1 MAAPRAVTG
10 SVGSLPAELTS
21 FVGRRVERA
30 EIRRLLSRARLVT
43 LTGFGGVGKTRLALR
58 AATELRRAFPD
69 GVWFADLSTLSD
81 PVLVPDTVA
90 SALKLHPQSPR
101 GAIGVLTE
109 FLAPRHALLVLD
121 SCEHLLDP
129 CAELAGSVL
138 QSAPNLRIL
147 ATSRQSLN
155 TAGEQILPVM
165 PLPVPDKL
173 HPRVAQIE
181 DSSIN
186 LFLDRARAVV
196 PDLRLTD
203 DNMDKVLALCQ
214 QLEGVPLALEL
225 AAVQLRGMG
234 LTEVLEQLSGR
245 FPSLTWNR
253 VAGDRQHSLRECIEW
268 SYELCTPEERDLW
281 AQAAVFAGGFEL
293 DAIESIATATSHDS
307 EPALASVL
315 FSLVDKSILIREEH
329 DGKTR
334 YRMLE
339 IIRQYGQQ
347 RLRDSGQWITAR
359 RRHRDFYADFVDQA
373 QAGWGKVRE
382 SEWFARLRREHANL
396 QAALEFCATE
406 PGEAVTGLRIAAGL
420 RHHWMTRGLVREGRH
435 WITRLRTQTSSDTHA
450 TILAI
455 NTAVWLA
462 TLQGDLTMAASL
474 LEDGRA
480 LARKF
485 GEPAEAFIRQASGF
499 RALFADDLSRA
510 ASDFE
515 KALATFETIGN
526 SGEQV
531 YTLFLL
537 ALVHTFAGDFE
548 RAPTRYHECL
558 ALDPPDEILIRAK
571 CLSWLAI
578 LHTGDIQGALKME
591 QESLRLKYSIDD
603 HFGIAISIDAMAW
616 ITARSNPRRAAA
628 LLGAAVTRFEEMG
641 IPITSLPGL
650 FTRHQE
656 CETRLR
662 QTLADTF
669 ADAYT
674 QGASLRRDTAIQ
686 YALTEEP
693 HAQPA
698 PDSARSPFDLLTPR
712 ESEVA
717 ALVSQGL
724 SNKDIA
730 KMLLISQR
738 TAESH
743 VQHILAKLSFASR
756 AQIATWITER
766 RSK

>member
-1 MAAPRAVTG
+1 M
-10 SVGSLPAELTS
+10 
-21 FVGRRVERA
+21 
-30 EIRRLLSRARLVT
+30 T

-58 AATELRRAFPD
+58 VATELRRAFPD

-81 PVLVPDTVA
+81 PVLVPETVA

-121 SCEHLLDP
+121 NCEHLLDP
-129 CAELAGSVL
+129 CVELAGSVL

-155 TAGEQILPVM
+155 ITGEQILPVM
-165 PLPVPDKL
+165 PLPVPDEL
-173 HPRVAQIE
+173 QSLDAQIE

-186 LFLDRARAVV
+186 LFLDRAMAVV
-196 PDLRLTD
+196 PGFRVTD
-203 DNMDKVLALCQ
+203 ENMGKVLALCR

-225 AAVQLRGMG
+225 AAVQLRGMS

-245 FPSLTWNR
+245 FPPLMGNR
-253 VAGDRQHSLRECIEW
+253 VAADRQHSLRECIEW
-268 SYELCTPEERDLW
+268 SYELCTPAERDLW

-293 DAIESIATATSHDS
+293 DAIESIATATAR
-307 EPALASVL
+307 EPELTSVL

-347 RLRDSGQWITAR
+347 RLRDSGQWITTR

-373 QAGWGKVRE
+373 QSGWGDVSE
-382 SEWFARLRREHANL
+382 SDWFTRLRREHANL

-406 PGEAVTGLRIAAGL
+406 PGEAVVGLRIAAGL

-435 WITRLRTQTSSDTHA
+435 WITRLRTQTPTGTHA

-455 NTAVWLA
+455 NTAVWLS
-462 TLQGDLTMAASL
+462 TLQGDLTIAASL
-474 LEDGRA
+474 LDDGRA
-480 LARKF
+480 LARQF
-485 GEPAEAFIRQASGF
+485 GETAEAFIRQASGF
-499 RALFADDLSRA
+499 RALFADELSHA

-515 KALATFETIGN
+515 KALAAFETAGN
-526 SGEQV
+526 SREQV

-537 ALVHTFAGDFE
+537 ALVHTFAGDVE

-571 CLSWLAI
+571 CLSWLAV
-578 LHTGDIQGALKME
+578 LHTGDIHGDLKME
-591 QESLRLKYSIDD
+591 QESLRLKHSIDD

-616 ITARSNPRRAAA
+616 ITSWNDPRRAAA
-628 LLGAAVTRFEEMG
+628 LLGAAVTRFNEMG
-641 IPITSLPGL
+641 IPINSLPGL

-669 ADAYT
+669 AAAYT

-686 YALTEEP
+686 FALAEEP
-693 HAQPA
+693 QAQPA
-698 PDSARSPFDLLTPR
+698 PDSARSSFDLLTPR

-717 ALVSQGL
+717 TLVSQGL

-730 KMLLISQR
+730 KMLVISQR

-756 AQIATWITER
+756 AQIATWITQR
-766 RSK
+766 RRK